1 MQRVVCLLGPT
12 SSGKTGLSLALAE
25 DLPIEIINVDS
36 AQVYHGMEIG
46 TGMPDKAIRERIPH
60 HLIDF
65 LDPKTPYSAAQ
76 FREDAL
82 ALIKDILARKKI
94 PLLVGGTM
102 YYFKALQEGLAELP
116 ASDPIIRSEIQQ
128 LLQKEGLAFLYQ
140 KLHEV
145 DPTSAQRLGPTDT
158 QRIMR
163 ALEVYA
169 LTQKP
174 LSYWFSHQKKSES
187 EYEFVNVALIPLET
201 PRSDLHQRI
210 ADRFDEMLAQGLVE
224 EVKALKE
231 RGDLDAS
238 LPAIRAV
245 GYRQVWQ
252 YLQGDISFEL
262 MREQAI
268 AATRQLAKRQ
278 LTWLR
283 HWGHCINIDF
293 LDKGAK
299 KKLSDLLL
307 K

>member
-1 MQRVVCLLGPT
+1 MQRIVCLLGPT
-12 SSGKTGLSLALAE
+12 ASGKTALALALAA

-36 AQVYHGMEIG
+36 AQVYRGMEIG
-46 TGMPDKAIRERIPH
+46 TGMPDKPIREIIPH

-76 FREDAL
+76 FREAAL
-82 ALIKDILARKKI
+82 SLISDILKRKKI

-102 YYFKALQEGLAELP
+102 YYFKALEEGLAELP

-140 KLHEV
+140 KLQQV
-145 DPTSAQRLGPTDT
+145 DPASAHRLAPTDT

-163 ALEVYA
+163 ALEVYE

-174 LSYWFSHQKKSES
+174 LSYWFSHQKKNES
-187 EYEFVNVALIPLET
+187 EYEYVNVALIPLET
-201 PRSDLHQRI
+201 SRSVLHQRI
-210 ADRFDEMLAQGLVE
+210 ASRFDAMLEQGLVE
-224 EVKALKE
+224 EVKALKA
-231 RGDLDAS
+231 RGDLDPS
-238 LPAIRAV
+238 LPSIRAV

-283 HWGHCINIDF
+283 HWGNCINIDF
-293 LDKGAK
+293 LDINAK
-299 KKLSDLLL
+299 KILSDLLL
-307 K
+307 E